1 MGISPPDTSA
11 IWRPGGPA
19 PGTAL
24 PLDGEPVRVFF
35 VQTTPSVFPPW
46 SPRLSADSYE
56 AFLAAYRVPD
66 SSTFNFARDVLDVL
80 GRTEPTRP
88 AMVHIDPQGG
98 RRDLDF
104 GFFRRASNRVA
115 RGLLEAGLAR
125 GDRVMLMLN
134 RRLDFWIAL
143 LALHKIGAVAVP
155 LPSML
160 TVHDISY
167 RLGAA
172 NLRGAVV
179 EDALT
184 ARVDEARVCHP
195 ALRVLVKA
203 GPGHTS
209 TAWQSLEELG
219 PGADED
225 EGWRDL
231 KVGGADPAI
240 VFFSSGTT
248 GEPKMVEHDHT
259 YPLGH
264 IVTGLYWHDLRPG
277 DLHLTLADT
286 GWGKALWGKIYGQW
300 MAGAVVFVHDFRG
313 RFDPEV
319 LLKLM
324 AQHRVTTFC
333 APPTTYR
340 LLIRHDL
347 KKYDL
352 SALRHCTSAGELL
365 NASVFEVWKAG
376 TGCAL
381 FEGYGQTETTLQ
393 IATLP
398 FMTPKPGSMG
408 KPMPDWPV
416 RLLDEQGQTV
426 PLGEPGEICID
437 LSRGRPLGMFSRY
450 VNDPA
455 LTAKV
460 MAGGVYHTGDKAW
473 RDEDGYLW
481 FLGRTDDI
489 IKSSGYRIGPFEVE
503 SALLTH
509 PAVVES
515 AVTGIPDEL
524 RGQVVKASVV
534 LAPGYLPGDAL
545 VHELQQHVR
554 SITAPYKYPRVI
566 EFVKELPK
574 TISGKIRR
582 GQIRQQDAARPTPP
596 SAPP

>member
-1 MGISPPDTSA
+1 MTPVPEPCWTTRFEPSHYADFVQCYRP
-11 IWRPGGPA
+11 PGGA
-19 PGTAL
+19 G
-24 PLDGEPVRVFF
+24 
-35 VQTTPSVFPPW
+35 
-46 SPRLSADSYE
+46 
-56 AFLAAYRVPD
+56 
-66 SSTFNFARDVLDVL
+66 FNYARDVVDRLAEQDPHRL
-80 GRTEPTRP
+80 
-88 AMVHIDPQGG
+88 AMVHVDSHDV
-98 RRDLDF
+98 RREFDF
-104 GFFRRASNRVA
+104 EFFRRASNCLA
-115 RGLLEAGLAR
+115 QGLMEAGLQR

-134 RRLDFWIAL
+134 RRVEFWVAL

-160 TVHDISY
+160 TAQDIAY

-179 EDALT
+179 EDYLT

-195 ALRVLVKA
+195 ALRILVKA
-203 GPGHTS
+203 GDGHSS
-209 TAWQSLEELG
+209 TAWENMASLG
-219 PGADED
+219 HGQDECTV
-225 EGWRDL
+225 WRDRDA
-231 KVGGADPAI
+231 GGSDPAI

-264 IVTGLYWHDLRPG
+264 LVTGLYWHDLRPG

-300 MAGAVVFVHDFRG
+300 MAGAAVFVHDYRG
-313 RFDPEV
+313 RFDPEH
-319 LLKLM
+319 LLRLM
-324 AQHRVTTFC
+324 AQHKVTVFC

-340 LLIRHDL
+340 LMIRNDL
-347 KKYDL
+347 KQHDL

-365 NASVFEVWKAG
+365 NASVYEVWKNG
-376 TGCAL
+376 TGCSIY
-381 FEGYGQTETTLQ
+381 EGYGQTETTLQ

-398 FMTPKPGSMG
+398 CMTPKPGSMG
-408 KPMPDWPV
+408 KPMPEWPV
-416 RLLDEQGQTV
+416 LLLDEAGQPV
-426 PLGEPGEICID
+426 PAGEPGEICID
-437 LSRGRPLGMFSRY
+437 LSRGKPLGMFTRY
-450 VNDPA
+450 VNDEE
-455 LTAKV
+455 LTRKV

-473 RDEDGYLW
+473 MDEDGYLW

-515 AVTGIPDEL
+515 AVTGVPDEM

-534 LAPGYLPGDAL
+534 LAPGYTPGDAL
-545 VHELQQHVR
+545 AHELQQHVR
-554 SITAPYKYPRVI
+554 TITAPYKYPRII
-566 EFVKELPK
+566 EFVPELPK

-582 GQIRQQDAARPTPP
+582 GQIRAQDQSRAGA
-596 SAPP
+596 SHGV

>member
-1 MGISPPDTSA
+1 M
-11 IWRPGGPA
+11 
-19 PGTAL
+19 
-24 PLDGEPVRVFF
+24 
-35 VQTTPSVFPPW
+35 
-46 SPRLSADSYE
+46 PRLQPASYAE
-56 AFLAAYRVPD
+56 FMAAYQAPAA
-66 SSTFNFARDVLDVL
+66 SGFNFARDILDVL
-80 GRTEPTRP
+80 ARAEPSRP
-88 AMVHIDPQGG
+88 AMVHIDPQGT

-104 GFFRRASNRVA
+104 DFFRRASNRLA
-115 RGLLEAGLAR
+115 RGLMDAGLAR

-134 RRLDFWIAL
+134 RRVEFWVAL

-160 TVHDISY
+160 TVKDIAY

-172 NLRGAVV
+172 QLRGAVV
-179 EDALT
+179 EAALA
-184 ARVDEARVCHP
+184 ARVDEARAGHP
-195 ALRVLVKA
+195 ELRVLAKA
-203 GPGHTS
+203 GPGPAS
-209 TAWQSLEELG
+209 SAWLDFAALG

-225 EGWRDL
+225 EGWRDRAA
-231 KVGGADPAI
+231 GGADPSLI
-240 VFFSSGTT
+240 FFSSGTT
-248 GEPKMVEHDHT
+248 GEPKMVEHDHA

-264 IVTGLYWHDLRPG
+264 VVTGLYWHDLRPG

-300 MAGAVVFVHDFRG
+300 MAGATVFVHDYRG
-313 RFDPEV
+313 RFEPEH
-319 LLKLM
+319 LLQLM
-324 AQHRVTTFC
+324 AKHRVTTFC
-333 APPTTYR
+333 APPTTFR

-347 KKYDL
+347 RKYDL

-365 NASVFEVWKAG
+365 NASVFKVWLEG

-408 KPMPDWPV
+408 RPMPHWPV
-416 RLLDEQGQTV
+416 RLLDEAGQPV

-437 LSRGRPLGMFSRY
+437 LARGRPPGMFTGY
-450 VNDPA
+450 VNDPE

-473 RDEDGYLW
+473 QDEEGYLW
-481 FLGRTDDI
+481 FLGRNDDI

-509 PAVVES
+509 PAVLES
-515 AVTGIPDEL
+515 AVTGVPDEL
-524 RGQVVKASVV
+524 RGQTVKASVV
-534 LAPGYLPGDAL
+534 LAPGIQPSDAL
-545 VHELQQHVR
+545 AHELQQHVR
-554 SITAPYKYPRVI
+554 SITAPYKYPRII
-566 EFVKELPK
+566 EFVSELPK

-582 GQIRQQDAARPTPP
+582 GQIREHDAAQRPSPRK
-596 SAPP
+596 SHDL

>member
-1 MGISPPDTSA
+1 MQTFPSMIS
-11 IWRPGGPA
+11 
-19 PGTAL
+19 
-24 PLDGEPVRVFF
+24 
-35 VQTTPSVFPPW
+35 PW
-46 SPRLSADSYE
+46 SPRLSPPSYDR
-56 AFLAAYRVPD
+56 FLADYRPPD
-66 SSTFNFARDVLDVL
+66 GSGFNFARDVLDRL
-80 GRTEPTRP
+80 AREQPQGL
-88 AMVHIDPQGG
+88 AMVHIDPQDV

-104 GFFRRASNRVA
+104 DYFRRASNRVA
-115 RGLLEAGLAR
+115 RGLMEAGLKR

-134 RRLDFWIAL
+134 RRVEFWVAL

-179 EDALT
+179 EDSLT

-203 GPGHTS
+203 GPGHAS
-209 TAWQSLEELG
+209 TAWQDVDHLG
-219 PGADED
+219 AGDEAF
-225 EGWRDL
+225 EGWQDL
-231 KVGGADPAI
+231 QVGGHDPAI
-240 VFFSSGTT
+240 LFFSSGTT

-300 MAGAVVFVHDFRG
+300 MAGATVFVHDYRG
-313 RFDPEV
+313 RFDPEH
-319 LLKLM
+319 LLRLM
-324 AQHRVTTFC
+324 TRHKVTVFC

-340 LLIRHDL
+340 LMIRHDL
-347 KKYDL
+347 KKYDW

-365 NASVFEVWKAG
+365 NASVFEVWKNG
-376 TGCAL
+376 TGCSI

-393 IATLP
+393 VATLP
-398 FMTPKPGSMG
+398 CMKPKPGSMG

-416 RLLDEQGQTV
+416 LLLDEEGKPV
-426 PLGEPGEICID
+426 PDGEPGEICID
-437 LSRGRPLGMFSRY
+437 LARGRPPGMFTRY
-450 VNDPA
+450 VNDEE
-455 LTAKV
+455 LTRKV

-473 RDEDGYLW
+473 RDADGYLW
-481 FLGRTDDI
+481 FLGRNDDI

-515 AVTGIPDEL
+515 AVTGVPDEL

-534 LAPGYLPGDAL
+534 LAPGYRPGEEL

-554 SITAPYKYPRVI
+554 SITAPYKYPRII
-566 EFVKELPK
+566 EFVNELPK

-582 GQIRQQDAARPTPP
+582 GQIRAQDQARTPDTHGL
-596 SAPP
+596 